1 MPYKDIK
8 KEIQRRK
15 DYYQKNKERINKRTR
30 LYGKKWY
37 QDNKER
43 LQLEHRKY
51 YQENKEKSAIYHK
64 EWYQKN
70 KEKLLQ
76 QSKDYYQKKWES
88 VQKRHRNYNQKNK
101 ENFLNYKRKWQK
113 YKRDTS
119 PKYRL
124 DENMGTAVWV
134 SLKNKKA
141 GERWETLVGYTIK
154 DLIGHLEKQFDDKML
169 WDNYGNYWA
178 VDHIK
183 PKSLFDYNSSNDL
196 EFQKCW
202 ALENLQPLEKTENI
216 KKGNRYK

>member
-1 MPYKDIK
+1 MPYKNK
-8 KEIQRRK
+8 EEIQKKK
-15 DYYQKNKERINKRTR
+15 DYYQKNKERINERMR

-37 QDNKER
+37 QENKER
-43 LQLEHRKY
+43 LQKKHKNY
-51 YQENKEKSAIYHK
+51 NQENKEKLAIYHK

-70 KEKLLQ
+70 KERLLQ

-88 VQKRHRNYNQKNK
+88 IQERHKNYNQENK

-124 DENMGTAVWV
+124 DENMGTAVWA
-134 SLKNKKA
+134 SLKRKKA
-141 GERWETLVGYTIK
+141 GKKWEVLVGYTLK
-154 DLIGHLEKQFDDKML
+154 ELVEHLEKQFDDKML
-169 WDNYGNYWA
+169 WNNYGSYWA

-183 PKSLFDYNSSNDL
+183 PKTLFHYSSPTDS

-202 ALENLQPLEKTENI
+202 GLENLQPLEKIENI
-216 KKGNRYK
+216 KKKNHYR